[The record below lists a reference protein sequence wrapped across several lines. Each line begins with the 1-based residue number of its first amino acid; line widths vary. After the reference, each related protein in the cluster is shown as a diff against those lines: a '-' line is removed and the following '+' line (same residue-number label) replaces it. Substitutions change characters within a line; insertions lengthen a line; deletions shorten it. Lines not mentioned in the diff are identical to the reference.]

1 MTMPDLPLQRGL
13 DLTLQGG
20 DVLTPT
26 GLERGGEI
34 AIAAGVIQAPPAR
47 AAGRDGGRVI
57 DLSGYLVLPGIIDP
71 HGDGFERHL
80 APRRGA
86 MKQMVEGVV
95 ATEAELAANGM
106 TTAVLAQFYSWEGG
120 LRSPEYAGQ
129 VFEAVAQ
136 VRADLVTDLLPQLR
150 FETHMLEDYAGLA
163 EKIAKWGLSYIVFN
177 DHLPHERLADG
188 RKPPRLTG
196 QALKAGRNPDKHF
209 EMLLQMHQ
217 RSAEVPAAL
226 EALCAQLRA
235 AGLRIG
241 SHDDQTAADR
251 ATWRTRGAEI
261 SEFPETQEAA
271 EAARAGGDH
280 IILGAPN
287 VVRGGSHKGNASAL
301 DLIAMG
307 LCDALASDYHYP
319 SPRRA
324 ALMLA
329 RSGLLDLPAA
339 WGLVS
344 SGPARLLGLADR
356 GDFTPGKRA
365 DLVILDKQSERVA
378 ATLSG
383 GRVSY
388 MSGEI
393 AARFMA

>member
-1 MTMPDLPLQRGL
+1 MTLQELR
-13 DLTLQGG
+13 LQGG
-20 DVLTPT
+20 DVLTPA
-26 GLERGGEI
+26 GLERNGEI
-34 AIAAGVIQAPPAR
+34 GLAQGWISAGGSGR
-47 AAGRDGGRVI
+47 AVDM
-57 DLSGYLVLPGIIDP
+57 SGYLLLPGIIDA

-86 MKQMVEGVV
+86 MKQMAEGVV
-95 ATEAELAANGM
+95 ATEAELAANGI
-106 TTAVLAQFYSWEGG
+106 TTAVLAQFHSWEGG
-120 LRSPEYAGQ
+120 LRSPDYAGQ
-129 VFEAVAQ
+129 VFAALAE
-136 VRADLVTDLLPQLR
+136 VRGDLATDLIPQLR
-150 FETHMLEDYAGLA
+150 FETHMLDDYAALPQ
-163 EKIAKWGLSYIVFN
+163 KIADWAVPYIVFN
-177 DHLPHERLADG
+177 DHLPHDRLAQG
-188 RKPPRLTG
+188 KKPPRLTG
-196 QALKAGRNPDKHF
+196 QALKAGRNPDRHF
-209 EMLLQMHQ
+209 EMLLEMHR
-217 RSAEVPAAL
+217 RSGEVPAAL
-226 EALCAQLRA
+226 EALCTQLHHLD
-235 AGLRIG
+235 LRIG
-241 SHDDQTAADR
+241 SHDDQTAQDR
-251 ATWRTRGAEI
+251 ATWRARGALI

-329 RSGLLDLPAA
+329 RAGLLDLGAA

-344 SGPARLLGLADR
+344 SGPAQLLGLSDR
-356 GDFTPGKRA
+356 GDFSVGKRA
-365 DLVILDKQSERVA
+365 DMVILDRASERVA

-383 GRVSY
+383 GRLSY

-393 AARFMA
+393 ATRFIG